1 MTSFRI
7 DLDQVAHL
15 AARLESVASALQG
28 EAHGQ
33 LGVSALGDGAAVA
46 AMSGFVSGWSH
57 GRTEIVTG
65 VRSAHTLLVG
75 AAGNYRQSDQNMAA
89 RLRPA
94 SAR

>member
-1 MTSFRI
+1 MTP
-7 DLDQVAHL
+7 
-15 AARLESVASALQG
+15 ASALHAVG
-28 EAHGQ
+28 RPDWLTDHLYFRSL